1 MLTFENV
8 LEIFQEY
15 LLRDPEE
22 EVLPCKRGYVRLTWN
37 KDSRYCVDGILCQTP
52 EELFDKLLD
61 AATGYQEYL
70 ILREDEMDLLD
81 DAGEKKVE
89 QLRLKYLARREALG

>member
-1 MLTFENV
+1 MLTNEVV
-8 LEIFQEY
+8 LKIFADY
-15 LLRDPEE
+15 LAEDQPL
-22 EVLPCKRGYVRLTWN
+22 EVVPTRHGHAVMLW
-37 KDSRYCVDGILCQTP
+37 DSAGQDWSEVTCCQTP

-70 ILREDEMDLLD
+70 ILWRDEMDVLD

-89 QLRLKYLARREALG
+89 QLRQEYLKRREASG